1 MFDMG
6 MGFVIGPEE
15 IIIFL
20 LVIAAIIIF
29 VVKSQRGGEKV
40 PQSESHIDHSV
51 ADSSTSPQQSHQQK
65 GDIDK
70 CPNCEKSV
78 APDSFFCA
86 WCGIFL
92 PAPEKGRKA
101 NLFVRLAALVIDP
114 LIAII
119 LYFAALGI
127 FGSIYSSLGALMAFL
142 FPVAYL
148 IWFLKLLRQGL
159 TPGKKLLGLQVI
171 RAQTGQYP
179 GFGFMFLREI
189 VGRILSAL
197 FGGLGYLWALFDKNA
212 QAWHDKLAE
221 TVVVQVPRNQ

>member
-1 MFDMG
+1 
-6 MGFVIGPEE
+6 
-15 IIIFL
+15 
-20 LVIAAIIIF
+20 
-29 VVKSQRGGEKV
+29 
-40 PQSESHIDHSV
+40 
-51 ADSSTSPQQSHQQK
+51 
-65 GDIDK
+65 
-70 CPNCEKSV
+70 
-78 APDSFFCA
+78 
-86 WCGIFL
+86 
-92 PAPEKGRKA
+92 
-101 NLFVRLAALVIDP
+101 
-114 LIAII
+114 
-119 LYFAALGI
+119 
-127 FGSIYSSLGALMAFL
+127 MAFL